1 MVYPSVMTANQDQ
14 LMRMCSCD
22 HCNYFAR
29 LDRPSIPKMIL
40 ASLKVHNRV
49 SFIRL
54 YAFIFA
60 NYPFGSMD
68 SEAIVRNHLR
78 AMIKAKKVGVL
89 MIKNKLRYVI

>member
-1 MVYPSVMTANQDQ
+1 
-14 LMRMCSCD
+14 MRMCSCD

-54 YAFIFA
+54 YAYIFA